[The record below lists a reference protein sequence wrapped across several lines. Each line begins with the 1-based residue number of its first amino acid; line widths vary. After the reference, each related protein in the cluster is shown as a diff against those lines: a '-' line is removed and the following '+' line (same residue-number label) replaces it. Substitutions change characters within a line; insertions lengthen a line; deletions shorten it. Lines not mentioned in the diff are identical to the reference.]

1 MHKKNIL
8 YINKDSVLGGSAKSL
23 FLLLEKIKEIHNL
36 SVILCQKGPFYNKL
50 LKSKIPVYYI
60 SFRNWRQVK
69 YIFKNIF
76 AVFKLKRIIKKLKPD
91 IVHANSYEVNPL
103 MVLAV
108 PKKIMRICHV
118 RDMIT
123 SQKAKK
129 FFLQRADIVI
139 AISKAVKKQIRSVH
153 NNIKVIYN
161 GVDTAKANNAKDN
174 LDQYIKL
181 NKKGFK
187 VGIIGNCEERK
198 RQEDFIKAGMMLCS
212 KYAGINNNTIGK
224 KIDFSFLIIGNN
236 KTPYCKKIKSMIKEY
251 RKSFYFINY
260 VDNIYSIIKG
270 LDLIVIASKEEA
282 FGRVAIEAM
291 ICKKPVIASDTGGIP
306 EIIINKKT
314 GLLFKVKDYKQ
325 LAEYILYLYNN
336 KQKLLEFGI
345 KGYKRAKKYF
355 CLENYINSV
364 KSLY

>member
-8 YINKDSVLGGSAKSL
+8 YINKDGVLGGSAKSL
-23 FLLLEKIKEIHNL
+23 FLLLEKIKDIHNV

-50 LKSKIPVYYI
+50 TKLKIPVSI
-60 SFRNWRQVK
+60 IFFRNWRQLK
-69 YIFKNIF
+69 YIFKNIY
-76 AVFKLKRIIKKLKPD
+76 AVFKLKRIIKKVKPD

-103 MVLAV
+103 MVLAAR
-108 PKKIMRICHV
+108 KKIRRICHV

-123 SQKAKK
+123 FRKAKN

-161 GVDTAKANNAKDN
+161 GVDPAKARNAKN
-174 LDQYIKL
+174 SLNKYIKL
-181 NKKGFK
+181 NVKRFK

-198 RQEDFIKAGMMLCS
+198 RQADFINAALMLCS
-212 KYAGINNNTIGK
+212 IGK
-224 KIDFSFLIIGNN
+224 KINFSFLVIGSN
-236 KTPYCKKIKSMIKEY
+236 KTPYCEKIKNMVKEY
-251 RKSFYFINY
+251 KNNFYFINH

-291 ICKKPVIASDTGGIP
+291 ICKKPIIASDTGGIP

-314 GLLFKVKDYKQ
+314 GLLFKVEDYKQ

-336 KQKLLEFGI
+336 KQKQSEFGI

-355 CLENYINSV
+355 SLDNYINSV